1 MQNIYHFLYII
12 FTLNIM
18 NANPSSNGSNGID
31 LAALAQRFGQYFIE
45 NITAI
50 SIVVVI
56 MIGALVYQEIMHV
69 QQGSDITENDAIN
82 SSASDTPGTKTVIV
96 ETFDNANNDNAN
108 ANNDNNADMDTLDAK
123 LKAGFCKSHLGKP
136 AELETECGKLSKNSC
151 TATSCCVWASMN
163 SVESCMSGN
172 RHGPIFKHGNTDTPK
187 TLDYYYFENKCNGNC
202 PSAAA
207 K

>member
-1 MQNIYHFLYII
+1 
-12 FTLNIM
+12 M
-18 NANPSSNGSNGID
+18 NANQPETSNGNNGID
-31 LAALAQRFGQYFIE
+31 LVGLAQRFGQYFIE

-69 QQGSDITENDAIN
+69 QQGTDITENDAIN
-82 SSASDTPGTKTVIV
+82 SSMSDTTGTKTVVV
-96 ETFDNANNDNAN
+96 ETFDNANHDNAP
-108 ANNDNNADMDTLDAK
+108 DPLDAK

-136 AELETECGKLSKNSC
+136 AELETECGKLSKITC
-151 TATSCCVWASMN
+151 AAASCCVWASMN

-172 RHGPIFKHGNTDTPK
+172 QHGPIFKHGTPGAPK
-187 TLDYYYFENKCNGNC
+187 TLDYHYFENKCKGNC
-202 PSAAA
+202 PN

>member
-1 MQNIYHFLYII
+1 
-12 FTLNIM
+12 M
-18 NANPSSNGSNGID
+18 NANQPGTGID
-31 LAALAQRFGQYFIE
+31 LVELAQRFGQYFIE

-69 QQGSDITENDAIN
+69 QQGTDITENDAIN
-82 SSASDTPGTKTVIV
+82 SSMSDTTGTKTVVV
-96 ETFDNANNDNAN
+96 ETFDNADKASDNA
-108 ANNDNNADMDTLDAK
+108 DNDTLDAK

-136 AELETECGKLSKNSC
+136 AELETECGKLSKHSC

-172 RHGPIFKHGNTDTPK
+172 RHGPIFKHGTASAPK

-202 PSAAA
+202 PN

>member
-1 MQNIYHFLYII
+1 MNKICTVYII
-12 FTLNIM
+12 FCIVLVM
-18 NANPSSNGSNGID
+18 NVNQPGASNGSNGID
-31 LAALAQRFGQYFIE
+31 LVELAERFGQYFIE

-69 QQGSDITENDAIN
+69 QQGTDITENDSIN
-82 SSASDTPGTKTVIV
+82 SSINDTPGTKTVIV
-96 ETFDNANNDNAN
+96 ETFDNADKASDNADKD
-108 ANNDNNADMDTLDAK
+108 ALDAK

-136 AELETECGKLSKNSC
+136 AELETACGKLSKNSC

-172 RHGPIFKHGNTDTPK
+172 RHGPIFKHGTSSTPK
-187 TLDYYYFENKCNGNC
+187 TLDYYYFENKCSGNC
-202 PSAAA
+202 PNN
-207 K
+207 

>member
-1 MQNIYHFLYII
+1 
-12 FTLNIM
+12 M
-18 NANPSSNGSNGID
+18 NANQPGID
-31 LAALAQRFGQYFIE
+31 LVELAQRFGQYFIE

-69 QQGSDITENDAIN
+69 QQGTDITENDAIN
-82 SSASDTPGTKTVIV
+82 SSMSDTPGTKTVVV
-96 ETFDNANNDNAN
+96 ETFDNADTASDNADT
-108 ANNDNNADMDTLDAK
+108 ASDNTDNDTLDAK

-136 AELETECGKLSKNSC
+136 AELETECGKLSKHSC

-172 RHGPIFKHGNTDTPK
+172 RHGPIFKHGTASAPK
-187 TLDYYYFENKCNGNC
+187 TLDYYYFENKCSGNC
-202 PSAAA
+202 PNN
-207 K
+207 